1 MVILADAMVPK
12 YDSVKVAQTLGIPY
26 DTYRFFTEL
35 HPKLAPVET
44 VTSGIFLAGA
54 CSGPKDIP
62 DTVAQAGAAA
72 AKVCALFSKDN
83 IEIEPTIAQV
93 NFSLCSGCETCKLV
107 CPFNA
112 IEMRER
118 NQKRRKAFNSKCYRI
133 SMQRMWNL
141 CWILL
146 LQSHRFKRFQR

>member
-1 MVILADAMVPK
+1 M
-12 YDSVKVAQTLGIPY
+12 QTLGIPY
-26 DTYRFFTEL
+26 DTYRFL
-35 HPKLAPVET
+35 QSSSKLAPVET

-118 NQKRRKAFNSKCYRI
+118 EIRRGVKRSIANVIESVCRGCGTCVGSCYCKAIDLRGFRDKQIMAELEAVCI
-133 SMQRMWNL
+133 E
-141 CWILL
+141 
-146 LQSHRFKRFQR
+146 